1 MNFVDGL
8 LKKIGM
14 VFESP
19 MWNMFNHVAYNKE
32 RNVIFWLV
40 KET

>member
-14 VFESP
+14 VFESS
-19 MWNMFNHVAYNKE
+19 MGNMLNHVAYYKE
-32 RNVIFWLV
+32 RSVIF
-40 KET
+40 